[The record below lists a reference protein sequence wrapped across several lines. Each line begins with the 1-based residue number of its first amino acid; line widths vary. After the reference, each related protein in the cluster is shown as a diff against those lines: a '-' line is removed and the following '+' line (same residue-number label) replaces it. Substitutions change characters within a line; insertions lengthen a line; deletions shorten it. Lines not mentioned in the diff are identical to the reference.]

1 MGFPVRARE
10 KKGVFMKGSIVS
22 KIATLIVVG
31 ILVLATALL
40 FLVRSGTQDML
51 ATVSGVAD
59 TMLTEDIQNKNQGN
73 QESAATYGKSMA
85 QYLAFISASP
95 LWNLQEDLLK
105 EYAKGMLQLPNL
117 AYAVVYDDSGKA
129 VAGEKKDQ
137 GAKVQSFTYS
147 VVYDSKTI
155 GKVDVG
161 LATAYLEAASQKN
174 EQVKTDLIATFEKQA
189 GAAQSSLVNRLGFTA
204 VGIAAVLLV
213 VSLLVLFRIAKPLR
227 RMVRVV
233 QDLGQGE
240 GDLTVRVEV
249 ASNDEVGLLGASL
262 NLFIEKLAAMVRE
275 LVDVA
280 SEVAA
285 QSRSLADLSEK
296 STSAAARSRDAL
308 EQIVSLSQSN
318 AAAVQETNAGI
329 EEVASSAGASAK
341 SAEAGAHSSAR
352 TTQLTEEVATRM
364 EGVIQVIANV
374 GEQSHANRQIIQAL
388 SGSVAN
394 ITNFVGAITSIAD
407 QTNLLALNA
416 AIEAARAGEAG
427 RGFAVVAEEV
437 RKLAEESNNA
447 AREIGG
453 IITTLQKS
461 ATESIKATETSEA
474 TLDEVVKSARSVQQQ
489 LHESLREVAGV
500 NDVMQN
506 IAAVAEEQSASSN
519 EMATAIDSITQSASA
534 IVESLGKI
542 RGSTEETAEAFQE
555 VAQDAGHLAENVDHL
570 ERVLGQFRID
580 RPEDRRALPGA

>member
-1 MGFPVRARE
+1 
-10 KKGVFMKGSIVS
+10 MKGSIVS
-22 KIATLIVVG
+22 KLATLIVVG

-85 QYLAFISASP
+85 QYLAFISASH

-204 VGIAAVLLV
+204 VGIAVLLLV

-262 NLFIEKLAAMVRE
+262 NLFIETLAAMVRDFAEQVVAPQAYEADRTHTLNLDVVRQMGE
-275 LVDVA
+275 LGLFGLPF
-280 SEVAA
+280 SEEYGG
-285 QSRSLADLSEK
+285 QGGDYM
-296 STSAAARSRDAL
+296 AL
-308 EQIVSLSQSN
+308 GL
-318 AAAVQETNAGI
+318 
-329 EEVASSAGASAK
+329 
-341 SAEAGAHSSAR
+341 
-352 TTQLTEEVATRM
+352 
-364 EGVIQVIANV
+364 
-374 GEQSHANRQIIQAL
+374 
-388 SGSVAN
+388 
-394 ITNFVGAITSIAD
+394 
-407 QTNLLALNA
+407 
-416 AIEAARAGEAG
+416 AIEGLARVEQVTDSHLKRFAFREPDMTVDWR
-427 RGFAVVAEEV
+427 RGA
-437 RKLAEESNNA
+437 
-447 AREIGG
+447 
-453 IITTLQKS
+453 
-461 ATESIKATETSEA
+461 
-474 TLDEVVKSARSVQQQ
+474 
-489 LHESLREVAGV
+489 
-500 NDVMQN
+500 
-506 IAAVAEEQSASSN
+506 
-519 EMATAIDSITQSASA
+519 
-534 IVESLGKI
+534 
-542 RGSTEETAEAFQE
+542 
-555 VAQDAGHLAENVDHL
+555 
-570 ERVLGQFRID
+570 
-580 RPEDRRALPGA
+580 